1 MVLFIYLFGRH
12 EYLYFYCYP
21 DGLLGYLL
29 NELHEL
35 IKYVAKL
42 IIAMDSFFFPLWS
55 KFRYFSM
62 QVSSR
67 YQTPA

>member
-1 MVLFIYLFGRH
+1 MVFLFVVLFIYLFGRH

-35 IKYVAKL
+35 IQYVAKL
-42 IIAMDSFFFPLWS
+42 IRTYAVRLEINPRLKA
-55 KFRYFSM
+55 
-62 QVSSR
+62 
-67 YQTPA
+67 QTR